1 VGKSTLISVVS
12 GAKPVIANY
21 HFTTLTPVLGV
32 VKVAEEKSFVMA
44 DIPGLIEGAS
54 DGVGLGHEFLRH
66 VERCRLIVH
75 VVDVAGSEGRDPKED
90 FATINKELAN
100 FSEELSTRE
109 QIVVANK
116 SDIATE
122 EQVESFRQFIEE
134 QGYAFFCISAAT
146 RQGVEPLVHAIFHK
160 LEQLPPIKRFE
171 VNYVPVMP
179 EKDEDKWKFEI
190 NVDEDGVYV
199 VEADWLVKVLGMVN
213 LEDEESLGYFQRVLR
228 QSGIIDRLEE
238 MGINEGDTVSILNFE
253 FDYIR

>member
-1 VGKSTLISVVS
+1 MTSS
-12 GAKPVIANY
+12 
-21 HFTTLTPVLGV
+21 
-32 VKVAEEKSFVMA
+32 SFQ
-44 DIPGLIEGAS
+44 GL
-54 DGVGLGHEFLRH
+54 
-66 VERCRLIVH
+66 
-75 VVDVAGSEGRDPKED
+75 
-90 FATINKELAN
+90 
-100 FSEELSTRE
+100 
-109 QIVVANK
+109 
-116 SDIATE
+116 
-122 EQVESFRQFIEE
+122 
-134 QGYAFFCISAAT
+134 
-146 RQGVEPLVHAIFHK
+146 EPLVHAIFHK

-238 MGINEGDTVSILNFE
+238 MGINEGDTGSILNFE

>member
-1 VGKSTLISVVS
+1 
-12 GAKPVIANY
+12 
-21 HFTTLTPVLGV
+21 
-32 VKVAEEKSFVMA
+32 M
-44 DIPGLIEGAS
+44 
-54 DGVGLGHEFLRH
+54 RH

-75 VVDVAGSEGRDPKED
+75 VVDVSGCEGRDPKED
-90 FATINKELAN
+90 FKTINHELAN

-116 SDIATE
+116 SDIATPKNRLRI
-122 EQVESFRQFIEE
+122 SKTLWRNRDASSSAFRLP
-134 QGYAFFCISAAT
+134 T
-146 RQGVEPLVHAIFHK
+146 RKGIEPLVHAISQK
-160 LEQLPPIKRFE
+160 LDELPPIKRFE

-179 EKDEDKWKFEI
+179 DKDENKWKFDI
-190 NVDEDGVYV
+190 TVDEDGVYV

-213 LEDEESLGYFQRVLR
+213 IEDEESLGYFQRVLR